1 MSWSVPSPAE
11 RPNDRIGLIGRVQPA
26 TTRSGRRAAWIA
38 DRPTAGEWS
47 TATDAELSAGFA
59 AGVETCVE
67 EAYRRW
73 SPLIYTV
80 ALRALRSVGDAEDV
94 TQQVFVGAWLARGSY
109 RVAAGSLAGWL
120 MGIAK
125 HRIVDRQRA
134 RSRELRLVQAV
145 EASTDPDPELEP
157 ISTLVDRVVLAAEI
171 RRLPHPRGTI
181 LQLAFWEGRT
191 YAQIAEQLDIPLGT
205 VKSHAR
211 RGLLHLR
218 DRLKELT
225 SWPT

>member
-11 RPNDRIGLIGRVQPA
+11 RPNDRIELLGRVQPVS
-26 TTRSGRRAAWIA
+26 TRSGRRAAWIA

-59 AGVETCVE
+59 AGVEPCVE

-134 RSRELRLVQAV
+134 RGRELRLVQAV
-145 EASTDPDPELEP
+145 EASTDPDPALEP